1 MKRRDAFRAI
11 IGVTTIG
18 FAFAKGINIF
28 DRGNQTKFNDIKEYA
43 MLISELVDVIIPL
56 TDTPGAKEANV
67 HNYIIGYMEN
77 CANKKDY
84 KNFINGLI
92 DIENESLRIYNQSF
106 NDCSIKEKNLLVSAL
121 DDSSRNQ
128 LVKKISTKIRGRS
141 FFDLL
146 KSLTIEGYCT
156 SELGVTK
163 FLKYQPIPGQYL
175 AITNLKKN
183 QKAWATK

>member
-1 MKRRDAFRAI
+1 MKRRDAFKGI

-18 FAFAKGINIF
+18 FAFVKGIDIF
-28 DRGNQTKFNDIKEYA
+28 DKGNQTSFKDISEYT
-43 MLISELVDVIIPL
+43 MLISELTDVIIPS

-92 DIENESLRIYNQSF
+92 DIENESLRRYSLSF
-106 NDCSIKEKNLLVSAL
+106 KNCSIKEKNLLVSAL
-121 DDSSRNQ
+121 DDSTRNQ
-128 LVKKISTKIRGRS
+128 LVRKISAKIRGRS

-175 AITNLKKN
+175 AITNLKNN